1 MFGPVLRP
9 GVEQETKSA
18 SLGIERTEVCP
29 FISVAPPA
37 SQGEI
42 IGITCTSV
50 LESNY
55 VVNFMREETQ
65 RNSQQTI
72 LAAVGSAFFNVS
84 SQGSRNISHK
94 LRLAGEIRQVAHF

>member
-1 MFGPVLRP
+1 MRP

-42 IGITCTSV
+42 FRISYTSV
-50 LESNY
+50 LDSNY
-55 VVNFMREETQ
+55 MVNFVREETQ
-65 RNSQQTI
+65 RISQQTI

-84 SQGSRNISHK
+84 AKVGRNISHK
-94 LRLAGEIRQVAHF
+94 SRLAGDIR